1 MERFRLFAVVAT
13 ILIITASLTVTTSAQ
28 DDDIVDFV
36 LEALNSVAEQSSVQ
50 LTTETVIAQ
59 EIDMTGMPMEF
70 SIIQSGEGAVIYDD
84 GEVSAVSLLVTQ
96 SMDAGGMGALFG
108 DLGLTLEMVYVDG
121 ETYTRVSDVTGFYE
135 MMLEEF
141 NADEWV
147 LDESATA
154 ALPFDIDT
162 IIAQGGNVA
171 IDTWVEEMVASAEEL
186 DGETANDQAMRVF
199 ALEGDMDA
207 LFDSEALSS
216 VLSNFDMDG
225 LDLSSMGM
233 DMEDLDLGMSDMT
246 ATLEMIVWIGEDD
259 GLPYYVETI
268 TTFDT
273 VMSMMGQSMDMTMIL
288 TQSTVYSDYN
298 EDITIEAP
306 EID

>member
-1 MERFRLFAVVAT
+1 
-13 ILIITASLTVTTSAQ
+13 VTTSAQ

-50 LTTETVIAQ
+50 LTTETFIAQ
-59 EIDMTGMPMEF
+59 EIDMTGMPLEF
-70 SIIQSGEGAVIYDD
+70 GIIQSGEGAVIYED
-84 GEVSAVSLLVTQ
+84 GEVSAVSLLLTQ
-96 SMDAGGMGALFG
+96 SMEADGMGAILG

-121 ETYTRVSDVTGFYE
+121 QIYTRISEVSGFYE
-135 MMLEEF
+135 MILEEL
-141 NADEWV
+141 NAGEWM
-147 LDESATA
+147 LDENTTA

-186 DGETANDQAMRVF
+186 DGEIVNDQAMRVF
-199 ALEGDMDA
+199 ALEGDMEA
-207 LFDSEALSS
+207 LFTEEGLEALMSD
-216 VLSNFDMDG
+216 FDMEG

-233 DMEDLDLGMSDMT
+233 EELDLGMSDMT
-246 ATLEMIVWIGEDD
+246 ATMAMVIWIGVDD
-259 GLPYYVETI
+259 GLPYYVETV
-268 TTFDT
+268 TSFDT
-273 VMSMMGQSMDMTMIL
+273 VMSMMGQSMDMTMTL

-298 EDITIEAP
+298 DDITIEAP